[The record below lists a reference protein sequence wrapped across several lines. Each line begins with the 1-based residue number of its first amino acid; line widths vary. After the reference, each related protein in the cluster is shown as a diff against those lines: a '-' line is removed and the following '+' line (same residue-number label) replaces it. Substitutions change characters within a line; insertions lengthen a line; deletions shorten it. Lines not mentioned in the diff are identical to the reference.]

1 MVFVFWCFY
10 LCFTSNF
17 IALEC
22 CTEIRFIVKSLFPVL
37 ALLVFFG
44 FHIGI
49 YFLFIKRIVKPK
61 IPLRILKYFLVF
73 NFFGVLLYFFGRYV
87 MDLSQSVYFLA
98 SLSIGVGFVL
108 FVVML
113 LYQVLLLFLYLIG
126 ILFPKF
132 SQERRGFFQNALN
145 LTSGVFALGYLG
157 VGLVEGRLVPI
168 VEKVKISL
176 NGLKGKITAVQ
187 ISDLHIGGLI
197 EENVVAAVVKQV
209 NALKPDF
216 IVLTGDIIDAE
227 VSRVPKAIDALAKLQ
242 APLGVYFILGNH
254 EYFHGIASLLEVLKD
269 KGITVLENTCVLLEK
284 GEAKLNLAG
293 VYDLFGRRINAL
305 EPDLEQAL
313 QKRFPTYPLVLL
325 AHQPK
330 FAFEVKESHDVDL
343 ILSGHTHGGQIFP
356 FSLLVKFD
364 QPYLKGLYQHSQT
377 TQIYVN
383 RGTGFWGPPMRILSR
398 AEITSFE
405 FVGV

>member
-1 MVFVFWCFY
+1 MYIFSFTFYWRGICAICCNAALSSIVVIFVSYWNPFSEVFTREAWVF
-10 LCFTSNF
+10 S
-17 IALEC
+17 
-22 CTEIRFIVKSLFPVL
+22 
-37 ALLVFFG
+37 
-44 FHIGI
+44 
-49 YFLFIKRIVKPK
+49 
-61 IPLRILKYFLVF
+61 
-73 NFFGVLLYFFGRYV
+73 
-87 MDLSQSVYFLA
+87 
-98 SLSIGVGFVL
+98 
-108 FVVML
+108 
-113 LYQVLLLFLYLIG
+113 
-126 ILFPKF
+126 
-132 SQERRGFFQNALN
+132 NALN

-269 KGITVLENTCVLLEK
+269 KGIIVLENACVLLEK

-313 QKRFPTYPLVLL
+313 QKGF
-325 AHQPK
+325 Q
-330 FAFEVKESHDVDL
+330 L
-343 ILSGHTHGGQIFP
+343 I
-356 FSLLVKFD
+356 
-364 QPYLKGLYQHSQT
+364 
-377 TQIYVN
+377 
-383 RGTGFWGPPMRILSR
+383 R
-398 AEITSFE
+398 
-405 FVGV
+405 